1 MLLSVL
7 TAVNEDSPTVPG
19 LLTDYIL
26 KGIFTNMLS
35 FLLLVFFVKKL
46 FDISCRDGLLYT

>member
-26 KGIFTNMLS
+26 KGIFTNVLS

-46 FDISCRDGLLYT
+46 FDISCRDGLIYT